1 MLQIQRWLSNWFAEW
16 FSPECLPWILKLRSL
31 HSFSHFNWQLNHS
44 FRSSWASWLLNRFGK
59 ALYLVGWLAPGLVNA
74 RRSHPTNT
82 AFRIR
87 IRIRIVSA
95 LISWLLS
102 ISHLL
107 SSSRA
112 SITSIHSI
120 ESIRD
125 VRPFSTSGWL
135 LRRQNA
141 PWEHRGSHASS
152 SDTRRATMQLDTTC
166 NGYLPTK
173 DPRRASPQP
182 RWCRT
187 TSIEPILTDE
197 RIRLEHLQPR
207 EKGKKIEKRGRKDNQ
222 IISFTR
228 ARNERTNNHNRDRD
242 RNQFGRRKIATT
254 NPQPHQTHISRTGSM
269 WPGIEVISRQSIISI
284 SYLTIAARSADSII
298 LLNWIWMRGTH
309 WRWTM
314 DNGRWNNAIL
324 VPPLEIIQR
333 TTRTR
338 AYP

>member
-16 FSPECLPWILKLRSL
+16 FSPECLPWILKLHSL

-44 FRSSWASWLLNRFGK
+44 FRSSRASWLLNRFGK
-59 ALYLVGWLAPGLVNA
+59 ALYLVGRLAPGLVNA
-74 RRSHPTNT
+74 RRSRPTNT

-125 VRPFSTSGWL
+125 VRPFSTSGRL

-141 PWEHRGSHASS
+141 PWEHRGLFVSS
-152 SDTRRATMQLDTTC
+152 SGTRRATMLLDITC
-166 NGYLPTK
+166 KGYLPRK
-173 DPRRASPQP
+173 DSRRASPRP

-187 TSIEPILTDE
+187 TSIAPISTDE

-207 EKGKKIEKRGRKDNQ
+207 ERRQEARETREKGQSNTIIYTSTDTNKQTAAIAIAIAINWSSHGLRRPHTTTSDPTYFKDRSDVTRYRGHIK
-222 IISFTR
+222 TR
-228 ARNERTNNHNRDRD
+228 HH
-242 RNQFGRRKIATT
+242 F
-254 NPQPHQTHISRTGSM
+254 HI
-269 WPGIEVISRQSIISI
+269 
-284 SYLTIAARSADSII
+284 II
-298 LLNWIWMRGTH
+298 LPLPRVPQIALLFWIEFECAAHIDDG
-309 WRWTM
+309 RWTM
-314 DNGRWNNAIL
+314 DDGTM
-324 VPPLEIIQR
+324 P
-333 TTRTR
+333 
-338 AYP
+338 Y